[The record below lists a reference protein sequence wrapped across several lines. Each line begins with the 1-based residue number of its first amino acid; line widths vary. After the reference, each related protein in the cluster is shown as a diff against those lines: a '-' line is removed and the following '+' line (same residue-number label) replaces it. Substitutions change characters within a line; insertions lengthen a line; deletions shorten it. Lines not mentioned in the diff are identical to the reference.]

1 MSLARYMTS
10 EVFELI
16 ASDDVR
22 YFVNKDILASQSKPF
37 REATTGPWTEVTERK
52 IDLKDWDSDTVAR
65 LVEFLYIRDYTYPD
79 PLPLKPKTANGGPPT
94 YSPSSAFVVPPDT
107 KSEPDISRPMT
118 PPGEWLITT
127 TPQASIYSGPVSGPV
142 SDADRLNQ
150 FPAAEHDFDD
160 VLLAHA
166 KVYALAHYK
175 GVDLLRTLACK
186 RLHLVLSRLH
196 PLQPASHIS
205 GNIVDLVSYVYANTD
220 TLLNSEEP
228 LRKITAQFVALN
240 LTAFQTEPQAVE
252 LVGRG
257 GDFVKDLMSKV
268 CRRLPDPDGFFWSA
282 ARLQKGYISNVKVCF
297 PQSLTSD
304 EMT

>member
-1 MSLARYMTS
+1 MPLARYMTS

-16 ASDDVR
+16 AGDDVR
-22 YFVNKDILASQSKPF
+22 FFVNKDILASQSKPF

-79 PLPLKPKTANGGPPT
+79 PLPLTPKTASTSGDPAAG
-94 YSPSSAFVVPPDT
+94 SPSSAFVIPPNT
-107 KSEPDISRPMT
+107 NSEPDTSRPMT

-127 TPQASIYSGPVSGPV
+127 TPQASIDSASGPV

-150 FPAAEHDFDD
+150 FPPAQHEFDD

-196 PLQPASHIS
+196 PLQPASHIA
-205 GNIVDLVSYVYANTD
+205 GNIVDFVSYVYANTD

-282 ARLQKGYISNVKVCF
+282 PRPQKGYISNIKVCL
-297 PQSLTSD
+297 PQLLTSD
-304 EMT
+304 EIT